1 MKFKYYTLKQI
12 EKEERR
18 SRMITGKKVII
29 RQFELGDEEF
39 LYKWWNDG
47 KMMEHSG
54 LAFGTLQ
61 SKEFIKNK
69 VVNEVNNGSICKND
83 KKCFMIC
90 KKENLIPIG
99 EINYNSYDSRN
110 QKAEFGI
117 KICEE
122 NEQGKGYGEDA
133 LTHFIDFMF
142 KNLNLNKIE
151 LTTMI
156 DNIRAQSMYKKLG
169 FKEIGVIRK
178 AYFDSRYGDFSDV
191 IYMDL
196 LKDEWN
202 KKDKNIKTIEI
213 SESLRLMKLGKYE
226 WDIALPWYQDKDILY
241 YSEGVINKVYDLEAI
256 NKMYS
261 YLQSQG
267 ELYFIQ
273 VLENGV
279 YKTIGDVALSE
290 NNMPIVIGDKSY
302 WGRGIGKKAI
312 LTLIDRAKKI
322 KIKSIKVEIY
332 KYNKRSQKLFTSVGF
347 KEIEEN
353 EKSKIYKMY
362 L

>member
-1 MKFKYYTLKQI
+1 
-12 EKEERR
+12 
-18 SRMITGKKVII
+18 MIIGKKVII
-29 RQFELGDEEF
+29 RPFELGDEEL
-39 LYKWWNDG
+39 LYKWWNDSE
-47 KMMEHSG
+47 MMEHSG

-90 KKENLIPIG
+90 KKEDLTPIG

-117 KICEE
+117 KICDK
-122 NEQGKGYGEDA
+122 NEQSKGYGEDA
-133 LTHFIDFMF
+133 LNHFIDFMF

-156 DNIRAQSMYKKLG
+156 DNIRAQNMYKKLG
-169 FKEIGVIRK
+169 FKEIGIIRK

-191 IYMDL
+191 LYMDL
-196 LKDEWN
+196 LKGEWDEKN
-202 KKDKNIKTIEI
+202 KNIKSIEV
-213 SESLRLMKLGKYE
+213 SEELRLIKIDKGE
-226 WDIALPWYQDKDILY
+226 WNVALSWYQDNDILY
-241 YSEGVINKVYDLEAI
+241 YSEGVINKVYDLEII

-273 VLENGV
+273 ILENGV
-279 YKTIGDVALSE
+279 YKTIGDAALSE
-290 NNMPIVIGDKSY
+290 NNMPIVIGEKSY
-302 WGRGIGKKAI
+302 WGRGIGKKVI
-312 LTLIDRAKKI
+312 LTLIDRAKKL
-322 KIKSIKVEIY
+322 KFKSIKVEIY
-332 KYNKRSQKLFTSVGF
+332 VYNERSQKLFTSVGF
-347 KEIEEN
+347 KEIEEREN
-353 EKSKIYKMY
+353 FKIYKIH